1 MKEVK
6 HCPRCG
12 SVVEGDFC
20 PRCDLHSTATKG
32 VIREKDTVKENK
44 KQSFYDFSKEQAS
57 KVHHTEIFHKQNMDQ
72 EDFEPEFDKEKEF
85 QQTVGEAISKQ
96 KLEEIPK
103 ERTTKQSSLHAFS
116 KEEPTSPSEK
126 LEVLKKL
133 EETYDVKE
141 EQEERGKQ
149 LPPLP
154 KESTSMEETTP
165 LQVPKTMESEVAKRK
180 PTKKGDFFAKEEEV
194 KEEPSVPPLE
204 EKETIPTE
212 NKKGPSLLEKV
223 RNGSLFKDEK
233 VKDDKEHDS
242 VETADVKEE
251 NNEEPSVVES
261 KEVTN
266 PKEEKKEVT
275 PIFTCAVTAPKQ
287 KEQSTKKEKEV
298 EEPKAESVVSTPTEV
313 PSDLENSTVN
323 HEVQEVEKAEDETDS
338 YTRPLQ
344 ELDKILQIIE
354 QREAQELAQ
363 KEKAK
368 NEETEEKEEEN
379 TTQNLPIF
387 VDSVAPNKE
396 EKKDSKVTS
405 TSTGPTLTKE
415 EEENLQKQQ
424 KLLEA
429 SVPPKE
435 PEEKKPGTPKKK
447 RYWPWVLLV
456 IILLAIAG
464 GGYYY
469 HLQKE
474 HTEVQQA
481 YRKIERQIDDYYVG
495 DKAKDGFV
503 AKNMSAKTIANV
515 KDEIANLEKKD
526 PEKASDLTKQLQ
538 ELQKN
543 TELTNK
549 INDLFVS
556 PILKGDKIEKVG
568 LKDNVKVEFVPV
580 KNPSTPFEKAVNE
593 CILDAKG
600 QAEAQKEAKDAV
612 SNLYEGKEVKD
623 KVTSED
629 CTDAEKLVDK
639 VQNTSLKKSLQKKL
653 KQVKEV
659 LDERKEEAEEKK
671 KAEEAKKEAEK
682 AEKETKKK
690 ADEASDKTGPYA
702 WAKGVKEQVINTCIE
717 RGYIT
722 PDGYSLE
729 KAFVRNGEGYYNL
742 YGTNNRSRT
751 LSGYPNSNIHV
762 YLVTINCKTG
772 WFKGNGNG

>member
-12 SVVEGDFC
+12 SMVEGDFC
-20 PRCDLHSTATKG
+20 PHCDLHSTTTKG
-32 VIREKDTVKENK
+32 VIREKDTVKKNK

-57 KVHHTEIFHKQNMDQ
+57 KVHHTEIFHKQNMDR

-85 QQTVGEAISKQ
+85 QQTVGEVISKQ

-103 ERTTKQSSLHAFS
+103 KRTTKQSSLHAFS
-116 KEEPTSPSEK
+116 KEEPTAPSEK
-126 LEVLKKL
+126 LKVLKKS

-154 KESTSMEETTP
+154 KESTSIDEITP

-180 PTKKGDFFAKEEEV
+180 PTKKGDFFAKEEL
-194 KEEPSVPPLE
+194 EEETSVTE
-204 EKETIPTE
+204 EKEELLTE

-223 RNGSLFKDEK
+223 RNGSLFKEEK
-233 VKDDKEHDS
+233 AKNDKECDS
-242 VETADVKEE
+242 VEVSGAKEE
-251 NNEEPSVVES
+251 NNGESSIVES
-261 KEVTN
+261 
-266 PKEEKKEVT
+266 KEEKKEVA
-275 PIFTCAVTAPKQ
+275 PIFTCAVNVPKQ
-287 KEQSTKKEKEV
+287 KEQSIRKEV
-298 EEPKAESVVSTPTEV
+298 EEPKSESVVSTSTEV
-313 PSDLENSTVN
+313 PSDLENSPIN
-323 HEVQEVEKAEDETDS
+323 HEVKELETSENETDP

-344 ELDKILQIIE
+344 DLDDIE

-363 KEKAK
+363 KEKANK
-368 NEETEEKEEEN
+368 EEKEE
-379 TTQNLPIF
+379 
-387 VDSVAPNKE
+387 
-396 EKKDSKVTS
+396 KDSRVTS
-405 TSTGPTLTKE
+405 TPTAGPTLTKE
-415 EEENLQKQQ
+415 EEENLQKQ
-424 KLLEA
+424 KELLEA
-429 SVPPKE
+429 SVPPKA

-447 RYWPWVLLV
+447 RYWLWILLV
-456 IILLAIAG
+456 IILLAVAS

-474 HTEVQQA
+474 HTKVQQA
-481 YRKIERQIDDYYVG
+481 YRKIERQIDDYYVN

-515 KDEIANLEKKD
+515 KDEIADLEKKD

-549 INDLFVS
+549 INDLFIS

-568 LKDNVKVEFVPV
+568 LKDNVTVEFVPV

-593 CILDAKG
+593 CILNAKG
-600 QAEAQKEAKDAV
+600 QAEGQKEAKDAV
-612 SNLYEGKEVKD
+612 SNLYEGKEVKE

-671 KAEEAKKEAEK
+671 KAEEAKKEVEK

-690 ADEASDKTGPYA
+690 VEEASDKTGPYA

>member
-32 VIREKDTVKENK
+32 VIREKGTIKENK

-57 KVHHTEIFHKQNMDQ
+57 KVHHTEIFHKQYMDQ
-72 EDFEPEFDKEKEF
+72 EEIEPEFDKEKEF

-116 KEEPTSPSEK
+116 KEEAITPTEK
-126 LEVLKKL
+126 LEVLKKS

-154 KESTSMEETTP
+154 KEKTTIEESTS
-165 LQVPKTMESEVAKRK
+165 LQVPKSMESKVAKRK
-180 PTKKGDFFAKEEEV
+180 PTKKGDFFTNEEESTRETSFV
-194 KEEPSVPPLE
+194 EPQV
-204 EKETIPTE
+204 EKEKVSVE
-212 NKKGPSLLEKV
+212 DKKDTSLLEKI
-223 RNGSLFKDEK
+223 RNGSLFKEEK
-233 VKDDKEHDS
+233 
-242 VETADVKEE
+242 TQKEE
-251 NNEEPSVVES
+251 NSSIEPSEIKEEKKSTIKEESEVSSTVES
-261 KEVTN
+261 KEVMDSSI
-266 PKEEKKEVT
+266 EEKKDT
-275 PIFTCAVTAPKQ
+275 MPIFTCAISAPKQ
-287 KEQSTKKEKEV
+287 KERSTKEELKED
-298 EEPKAESVVSTPTEV
+298 PDVSTSSAITSDQNHLTEDYEATDD
-313 PSDLENSTVN
+313 SS
-323 HEVQEVEKAEDETDS
+323 DS
-338 YTRPLQ
+338 YTRPLE
-344 ELDKILQIIE
+344 ELDKTLKIVGQQEAEE
-354 QREAQELAQ
+354 QAQ
-363 KEKAK
+363 KAK
-368 NEETEEKEEEN
+368 DKNKIESKEEDSTSEN
-379 TTQNLPIF
+379 PVFIS
-387 VDSVAPNKE
+387 SVAPKKE
-396 EKKDSKVTS
+396 KDAKDTNISTVT
-405 TSTGPTLTKE
+405 PTLTKE
-415 EEENLQKQQ
+415 EEENLQKQ
-424 KLLEA
+424 KELLEA

-447 RYWPWVLLV
+447 RYWPWILLV
-456 IILLAIAG
+456 ILLLAIAG

-481 YRKIERQIDDYYVG
+481 YRKIEHQIDDYYVN

-515 KDEIANLEKKD
+515 KDEIADLEKKD

-612 SNLYEGKEVKD
+612 DNLYEGKEVKA

-639 VQNTSLKKSLQKKL
+639 VQNTSLKKSLQKKI
-653 KQVKEV
+653 KQVKDV
-659 LDERKEEAEEKK
+659 LQERKEEAEEKK

-682 AEKETKKK
+682 AEKETKRK
-690 ADEASDKTGPYA
+690 AEEASDKTGPYA